1 MAVAAMTDSVERS
14 QQTGFRPGRIISP
27 GTARQLG
34 TFGLFVPAPAQR
46 RTLDV
51 GGMSLDVKSAEGGLL
66 WVSFGELTG
75 GDVPAAALA
84 PLAARF
90 GEWAV
95 DGVTAPAPHAMAPE
109 WKRLSDVVELLFAAG
124 ATVFLIGAALPDFG
138 PDSPFSLLLRVE
150 SDEELPAGQTSG
162 C

>member
-1 MAVAAMTDSVERS
+1 MTDSVEHS
-14 QQTGFRPGRIISP
+14 QQTGYRPGRIISP

-34 TFGLFVPAPAQR
+34 TFGLFVPAPGQR

-51 GGMSLDVKSAEGGLL
+51 GGAPLEAKSAEGGLL
-66 WVSFGELTG
+66 WIGFRELTAG
-75 GDVPAAALA
+75 TVAAADLA
-84 PLAARF
+84 SAAARF

-95 DGVTAPAPHAMAPE
+95 DGIPAPADARAVSPE
-109 WKRLSDVVELLFAAG
+109 WKRLSEVVELLFAAG
-124 ATVFLIGAALPDFG
+124 ATVFLIGAPLPGFG
-138 PDSPFSLLLRVE
+138 PDSPFSRLLRVQ